1 MRKSYSKSVSSSYF
15 FTSNKDSSKTSVKKQ
30 IREINNNNEKNMH
43 MFFSKNKEGKN
54 HIV

>member
-43 MFFSKNKEGKN
+43 MFFRKNKEGKN